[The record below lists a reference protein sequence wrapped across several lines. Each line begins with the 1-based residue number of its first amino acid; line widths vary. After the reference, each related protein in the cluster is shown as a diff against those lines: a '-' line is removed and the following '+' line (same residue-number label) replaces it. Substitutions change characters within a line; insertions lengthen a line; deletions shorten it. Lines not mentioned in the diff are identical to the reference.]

1 MVDRR
6 LGPAPHRGPHMSTDG
21 QNIGSA
27 AYRRYVVL
35 SLLSVYTL
43 NFIDRQLL
51 GVMAQPIIAQ
61 FNLSDTQYGF
71 LNGPPFA
78 LFYAL
83 MGIPLAMAADRW
95 NRVRILALCIALWSV
110 MTALCGLATG
120 FMFLLIARIGVA
132 IGEAGCTPPANSII
146 GDYFRPRDRAR
157 AIGTYTMGVPIGGA
171 LASFIG
177 GPAAQLSDERVRSL
191 LGVVGLDSLPD
202 ALQWGAGFGW
212 RFVFLALGI
221 LGVVVALIVL
231 LTMREPPRG
240 ASDPS
245 DAPKQERAGFGETLR
260 LLRSKRSFWVMCAGA
275 GLTALVGYGH
285 FAFQAPMMQRL
296 HGMPPGEFAL
306 RFGGPLALAAAGGTW
321 LGGYLSD
328 RLTTRSA
335 TAVAWLPAAALL
347 TATPFYIVAFHMP
360 GDRLGLAFAVWLI
373 AAVVHYSYGSAQFTI
388 SQSLVPSRSRAST
401 IAILLLVIALVGN
414 GIGPQL
420 VGFLS
425 DAFMSQALAASGFG
439 GVLDTATCRARDLSG
454 LAPELRE
461 VCTHA
466 YGVGLQRS
474 MTVTTLIF
482 LPAGACYWLASRW
495 LVRDRL
501 AAQSKD

>member
-1 MVDRR
+1 MN
-6 LGPAPHRGPHMSTDG
+6 APTLRDDETVHGR
-21 QNIGSA
+21 NIGSA

-35 SLLSVYTL
+35 SLLGIYTL

-61 FNLSDTQYGF
+61 FNLTDTQYGF

-83 MGIPLAMAADRW
+83 MGIPIAMAADRW

-146 GDYFRPRDRAR
+146 GDHFRPRDRAR

-177 GPAAQLSDERVRSL
+177 GPIAQLSDERVRGL
-191 LGVVGLDSLPD
+191 LAGVGLGWMPD
-202 ALQWGAGFGW
+202 TLQWGTGFGW
-212 RFVFLALGI
+212 RFAFLALGI
-221 LGVVVALIVL
+221 PGVIIALIVL
-231 LTMREPPRG
+231 LTMKEPPRG
-240 ASDPS
+240 ASDPPG
-245 DAPKQERAGFGETLR
+245 APRQEKAGFGETLR
-260 LLRSKRSFWVMCAGA
+260 LLRGKRSFWIMTAGA

-285 FAFQAPMMQRL
+285 FGFQAAMMQRL
-296 HGMPPGEFAL
+296 HGMPPGEFAV
-306 RFGGPLALAAAGGTW
+306 RFGGPLALAAAFGTW
-321 LGGYLSD
+321 MGGWLTD
-328 RLTTRSA
+328 RLTPRSPS
-335 TAVAWLPAAALL
+335 AVAWLPAAGLLIAL
-347 TATPFYIVAFHMP
+347 PFYLMAFHQP
-360 GDRLGLAFAVWLI
+360 GDRLGLAFALWLV
-373 AAVVHYSYGSAQFTI
+373 AAVVHYAYGSAQFTI

-401 IAILLLVIALVGN
+401 VAIVLLIIALVGN

-425 DAFMSQALAASGFG
+425 DAFMAHAIESTGFG
-439 GVLDTATCRARDLSG
+439 GVLDTTTCRARDLSA

-461 VCTHA
+461 ACTRA
-466 YGVGLQRS
+466 YGLGLQRS
-474 MTVTTLIF
+474 MAVTTLIF
-482 LPAGACYWLASRW
+482 LPAAACYWLSSRW
-495 LVRDRL
+495 LQRDRL

>member
-1 MVDRR
+1 
-6 LGPAPHRGPHMSTDG
+6 MSATTLPDDETVHG
-21 QNIGSA
+21 RNIGSA

-35 SLLSVYTL
+35 SLLGVYTL

-61 FNLSDTQYGF
+61 FDLTDTQYGF

-120 FMFLLIARIGVA
+120 FVFLLIARIGVA

-146 GDYFRPRDRAR
+146 GDYFRPGDRAR

-177 GPAAQLSDERVRSL
+177 GPAAQLSDERVRGL
-191 LGVVGLDSLPD
+191 LDIFGLGSLPD
-202 ALQWGAGFGW
+202 ILQWGEGFGW
-212 RFVFLALGI
+212 RFVFLALGVPGI
-221 LGVVVALIVL
+221 VVAVIVL

-240 ASDPS
+240 ASDPPG
-245 DAPKQERAGFGETLR
+245 APKQDRAGFGETLQ
-260 LLRSKRSFWVMCAGA
+260 LLRGKRSFWVMCLGA

-328 RLTTRSA
+328 RLTPRSP
-335 TAVAWLPAAALL
+335 AVIAWLPAVALL
-347 TATPFYIVAFHMP
+347 TAVPFYITAFHMP
-360 GDRLGLAFAVWLI
+360 GDRMGLTFAVWLV
-373 AAVVHYSYGSAQFTI
+373 AAVVHYSYASAQFTI

-401 IAILLLVIALVGN
+401 IAILLLIIALVGN

-420 VGFLS
+420 VGLLS
-425 DAFMSQALAASGFG
+425 DTFMRYALDASGFG
-439 GVLDTATCRARDLSG
+439 AALDTATCRARDLSA

-461 VCTHA
+461 VCTRA

-482 LPAGACYWLASRW
+482 VPAALCYWLSSRW
-495 LVRDRL
+495 LQQDRL